1 MRGRF
6 FLMKNKFLLDTHIL
20 LWWLEDDKKLK
31 KDIKNLIVEERNQI
45 FVSVVSF
52 WEISI
57 KNRKDKLPL
66 KTNLKTIIKE
76 SKFNIVNI
84 TPDYV
89 LAADSLSKIHK
100 DPFDR
105 MLIAQAK
112 TEKLKLI
119 TADPKIWRYKI
130 SITKA

>member
-1 MRGRF
+1 MRNRF
-6 FLMKNKFLLDTHIL
+6 ILDTHVL
-20 LWWLEDDKKLK
+20 LWWLEGSKRLK
-31 KDIKNLIVEERNQI
+31 KDIKNLIADEQNQV

-57 KNRKDKLPL
+57 KNRKGKLSL

-76 SKFNIVNI
+76 SKFEIVNI

-105 MLIAQAK
+105 MLVAQAK
-112 TEKLKLI
+112 AEKLKLI
-119 TADPKIWRYKI
+119 TSDPKIWRYKAPI
-130 SITKA
+130 VKA